1 MMFDSERT
9 GAIRIATNG
18 NLIITVASF
27 DVHVDLTIDELR
39 DMAAALAIAADLRE
53 GKQPRT
59 EAHAIPESAR
69 RPASIDASDKVIA
82 VERIEIE
89 SAGVH
94 MIMTLIAGRAVLR
107 VLLDEDRFDELV
119 AGFSA
124 HAAGLEAV
132 PSHTIRLHQ

>member
-1 MMFDSERT
+1 MFDSERT

-18 NLIITVASF
+18 NLIITVANF

-59 EAHAIPESAR
+59 EALAIPESAR

-94 MIMTLIAGRAVLR
+94 MIMTLIAGQAVLR

-132 PSHTIRLHQ
+132 RSHTIRLHQ